1 MDITEDIRSM
11 TEFKRDTTRF
21 VARLKTSGRPAVLTV
36 NGRAELVVID
46 AGAWQEMQDQLEYAR
61 AVAGIRKGLDEMKE
75 GAGVVAGEFFN
86 AMRAEKA

>member
-1 MDITEDIRSM
+1 M

-21 VARLKTSGRPAVLTV
+21 VAHLKASGRPAVLTV

-75 GAGVVAGEFFN
+75 GAGTVASEFFD
-86 AMRAEKA
+86 ALRAEKG